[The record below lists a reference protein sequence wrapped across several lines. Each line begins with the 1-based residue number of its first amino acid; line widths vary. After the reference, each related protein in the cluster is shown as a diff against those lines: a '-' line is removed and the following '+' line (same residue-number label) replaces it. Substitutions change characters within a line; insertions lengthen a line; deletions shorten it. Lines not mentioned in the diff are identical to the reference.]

1 MGTVWPS
8 ILLPFESLT
17 SIVPC
22 IWAWAMPMIA
32 AKAISVKI
40 RVTVLF
46 FMPSFPSRLNLLSGW
61 FINR

>member
-1 MGTVWPS
+1 
-8 ILLPFESLT
+8 
-17 SIVPC
+17 VPC

-46 FMPSFPSRLNLLSGW
+46 FMPSFPSRLIYCRGGL
-61 FINR
+61 